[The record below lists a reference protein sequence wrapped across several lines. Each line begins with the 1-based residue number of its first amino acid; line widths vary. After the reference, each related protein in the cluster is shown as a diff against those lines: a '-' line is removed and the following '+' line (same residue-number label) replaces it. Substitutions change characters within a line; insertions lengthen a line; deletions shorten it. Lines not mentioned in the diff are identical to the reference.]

1 MCACAAGEIRP
12 AQFSY
17 SSVVRTKFFMMSP
30 FRSGMFQA
38 TNLIIWDP
46 LSTNPL
52 VNGVYVFSDPAY
64 TNYPNR
70 FYRVRSP

>member
-1 MCACAAGEIRP
+1 
-12 AQFSY
+12 
-17 SSVVRTKFFMMSP
+17 MMSP

-52 VNGVYVFSDPAY
+52 VNGVSVFSDPAY